1 MMQTMVVIV
10 VLVLLAAP
18 ACDRYKHVL
27 TNVERVDSPEDAL
40 VVYHDKARSVTC
52 YESFNGGGVSCVAD
66 IQLRR
71 P

>member
-1 MMQTMVVIV
+1 MTRAVGLALIV
-10 VLVLLAAP
+10 VAFATS

-27 TNVERVDSPEDAL
+27 TNVERVDEPEDAL
-40 VVYHDKARSVTC
+40 RVYHDKARGVTC
-52 YESFNGGGVSCVAD
+52 YSDGNGLSCVAD